1 MKEYKEYVDRAHEM
15 IMRTLMDLRR
25 NNDNYLEIIISPRKL
40 FDSDVPMLGLL
51 KWFPIKICFIRHKD
65 NTITCK
71 ALCHGSLCVINAC
84 SFITD
89 DKWIHLP
96 KVCKEII
103 SSLNEIINLSAPA
116 PAKKTNNGTHFTKD
130 ALIEFDVSNRNHIRH
145 EFPRSVRVKH
155 FDDIASMMNLC
166 RHQSMITPDFEVD
179 IDVENLF
186 SIDRIAKV
194 FGIDLPA
201 DEDDKSESSETI
213 KCLNRGIEITDPV
226 TVYNCGK
233 VAKVIVEDLGFE
245 SNEVCATTSGGDKF
259 TFKYNDITGEIS
271 ILVNNGCI
279 IKTSRGELTFDNC
292 FDDRLDAIGK
302 RHNMPEVYM
311 KLLHAFAAVA
321 KTKYHKHIL
330 HVSMMQAVVEASSNK
345 IVKSEY
351 LPCVSPENIARF
363 ILTYI
368 THDMTCRY
376 IMTIDDQNKL
386 IIERN
391 NPSKSITFKINGKL
405 ILKLGDTI
413 CKSKF
418 KYYIEQLRSVC
429 FDDGVRMTI
438 IDALR
443 CVFDED
449 ATPVPHISVPSYGD
463 LNDVTNFI
471 ERNCGSLS
479 QVDREALINGTV
491 EKLYKHKSAII
502 LNVCGYRVEM
512 QFDGQDGHACYSN
525 DIMSKEVVFTP
536 GNNTTVTENLRL
548 LVKEFSDST
557 DIDKL
562 VREIVWAYIHKLEG

>member
-1 MKEYKEYVDRAHEM
+1 MKEYVGKSIELIVRNLEEFK
-15 IMRTLMDLRR
+15 RTG
-25 NNDNYLEIIISPRKL
+25 NDYTEVLVLIPNLSIKPFELDWSPIRL
-40 FDSDVPMLGLL
+40 
-51 KWFPIKICFIRHKD
+51 CFTRHKD

-71 ALCHGSLCVINAC
+71 AKCNGFTCIIKPG
-84 SFITD
+84 SFIVAAD
-89 DKWIHLP
+89 EWKDIP
-96 KVCKEII
+96 MECREII
-103 SSLNEIINLSAPA
+103 SSLTEVIDLSMPA
-116 PAKKTNNGTHFTKD
+116 PVKKTNSETTYFIKD
-130 ALIEFDVSNRNHIRH
+130 TTIEFNVSNKNHLH
-145 EFPRSVRVKH
+145 HGFPRSVRVEH
-155 FDDIASMMNLC
+155 FDNIASMMNLC
-166 RHQSMITPDFEVD
+166 CHRSMIAPDFPIVVD
-179 IDVENLF
+179 AENLF

-194 FGIDLPA
+194 FGIDLPS
-201 DEDDKSESSETI
+201 DEDDKLEAPETI
-213 KCLNRGIEITDPV
+213 ECHNRGIEITDPV

-233 VAKVIVEDLGFE
+233 VAKVIVDDLGFE
-245 SNEVCATTSGGDKF
+245 SNEVCATICGGNKF

-271 ILVNNGCI
+271 ILINDGCI
-279 IKTSRGELTFDNC
+279 IKTSRGGLMYNY
-292 FDDRLDAIGK
+292 FDDRLDAIEK
-302 RHNMPEVYM
+302 RYSMPEVYI
-311 KLLHAFAAVA
+311 KLLCAFAEAA
-321 KTKYHKHIL
+321 KTKYHNHIL

-368 THDMTCRY
+368 TYDMSCKY
-376 IMTIDDQNKL
+376 IMTIDDRNKL

-391 NPSKSITFKINGKL
+391 NPSKSITFKINGKP

-443 CVFDED
+443 CIFDEY
-449 ATPVPHISVPSYGD
+449 ATPVPYISVPSYGD
-463 LNDVTNFI
+463 SNDVTNFI